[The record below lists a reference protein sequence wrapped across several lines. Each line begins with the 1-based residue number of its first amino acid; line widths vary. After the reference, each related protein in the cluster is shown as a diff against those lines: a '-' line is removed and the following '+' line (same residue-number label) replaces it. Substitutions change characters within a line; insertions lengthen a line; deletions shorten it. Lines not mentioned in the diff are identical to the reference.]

1 MPTFTLT
8 NEQVVELVK
17 QLPSEQQTEVFRFLL
32 LQQWGQ
38 WESLSRYG
46 SDRARLVAQERGQDW
61 NTMTED
67 EREALIDEVVH
78 ED

>member
-17 QLPSEQQTEVFRFLL
+17 QLPCEQQTEVFRFLL

-46 SDRARLVAQERGQDW
+46 SDRARLVAQERDQDW

-67 EREALIDEVVH
+67 ERETFIDEVVH